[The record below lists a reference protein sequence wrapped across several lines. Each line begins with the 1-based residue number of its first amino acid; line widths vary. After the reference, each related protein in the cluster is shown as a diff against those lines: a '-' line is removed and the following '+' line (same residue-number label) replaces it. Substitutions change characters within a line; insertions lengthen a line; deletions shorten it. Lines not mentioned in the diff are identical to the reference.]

1 MNQQLKDLYY
11 DPKTGFS
18 GLVKLYKI
26 AKERDPTITLSDVKA
41 FLARQY
47 TFQINRQDM
56 RPKFYRTILSKA
68 PKDNYQMDIMVYSR
82 YPDGAYKYML
92 NVVDVHS
99 RYAMSVPLKA
109 RTVGQEP
116 IEALNVDD
124 IAGGDEKVIDA
135 IDKVFKKMGI
145 PKNVNSDQEFSRPL
159 AVQRYFQDKGVT
171 HHISETDEINKQ
183 AIVERFNR
191 TLALLLKRWRD
202 GTGREDWHNVLD
214 DLVDNYNKSYH
225 RTLKGRPIDV
235 WNGNAENKQTPLYMF
250 EAEIEVGDLVR
261 LKLIKDIFSKGDS
274 TKYSEEVY
282 VVVEK
287 KDAVEN
293 GRKLKKFRIK
303 NVDTNHVLTKPREF
317 WKDYE
322 LKKVDSIVERQTEN
336 EDYTQK
342 KAEALEDEIQKI
354 KSKEK
359 ESVDAVKI
367 RQERVAELRKG
378 GVENK
383 ALKSDILSI
392 QNQYNKSLDQLKN
405 RTTVAERMKL
415 LDTLDR
421 DTLKALG
428 KTYGLR
434 QFSRFMPPNNVF
446 NLNYLNKDGNWRY
459 KPNPQLKE
467 TIIAVE
473 LSRDLIYEE

>member
-1 MNQQLKDLYY
+1 MNQSLKDLYY
-11 DPKTGFS
+11 SPKTGFS
-18 GLVKLYKI
+18 GLVKLYKK

-41 FLARQY
+41 FLDRQY
-47 TFQINRQDM
+47 AFQINRQDI
-56 RPKFYRTILSKA
+56 RPKFYRTILAKA

-124 IAGGDEKVIDA
+124 IAGGDDTLVTA

-202 GTGREDWHNVLD
+202 GTGRKDWHNVLD

-235 WNGNAENKQTPLYMF
+235 WNGDAENKQTPIHMF

-261 LKLIKDIFSKGDS
+261 LKLVRDIFSKGDS

-293 GRKLKKFRIK
+293 GRKLKKFRLK
-303 NVDTNHVLTKPREF
+303 NVDTNHILTKPREW

-336 EDYTQK
+336 EDYEQK
-342 KAEALEDEIQKI
+342 KTQALEDELQKV
-354 KSKEK
+354 KAKEK
-359 ESVDAVKI
+359 ETVDAIEVRKK
-367 RQERVAELRKG
+367 RVEELRKS
-378 GVENK
+378 VNTTT
-383 ALKSDILSI
+383 ALKTAKEAIT
-392 QNQYNKSLDQLKN
+392 NQYNKSLDQLKT
-405 RTTVAERMKL
+405 RTTIPERLKL

-428 KTYGLR
+428 KTYGLK
-434 QFSRFMPPNNVF
+434 QLSKFVEPDNIF
-446 NLNYLNKDGNWRY
+446 NLNYRNKDGRWTY
-459 KPNPQLKE
+459 KPNDKLKE
-467 TIIAVE
+467 TLIAVE

>member
-1 MNQQLKDLYY
+1 MNQALNQLYY
-11 DPKTGFS
+11 DPKTGFT

-26 AKERDPTITLSDVKA
+26 AKARDPAITLSDVKA
-41 FLARQY
+41 FLGRQY

-56 RPKFYRTILSKA
+56 RPKFYRTILAKA

-109 RTVGQEP
+109 RKVGQEP

-159 AVQRYFQDKGVT
+159 AVQRYFADKNVT

-202 GTGREDWHNVLD
+202 GTGRKDWHNVLD

-235 WNGNAENKQTPLYMF
+235 WNGNAENKQTPIYMF

-303 NVDTNHVLTKPREF
+303 NVDTNRVLTKPREY

-342 KAEALEDEIQKI
+342 KAEALEDEVEKV
-354 KSKEK
+354 KAKEK
-359 ESVDAVKI
+359 ESADAVKI

-378 GVENK
+378 GVKN
-383 ALKSDILSI
+383 AVLKSDKDAIHT
-392 QNQYNKSLDQLKN
+392 QYNKSLDQLKN

-428 KTYGLR
+428 KTYGLK
-434 QFSRFMPPNNVF
+434 QFFRFMPPNNVF
-446 NLNYLNKDGNWRY
+446 NLNYLNKDGKWSY